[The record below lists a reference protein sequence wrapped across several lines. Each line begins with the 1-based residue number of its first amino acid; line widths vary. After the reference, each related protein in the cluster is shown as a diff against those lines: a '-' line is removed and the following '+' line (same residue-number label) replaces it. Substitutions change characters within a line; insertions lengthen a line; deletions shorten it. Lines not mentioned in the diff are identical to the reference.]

1 MRNMK
6 NGGRP
11 RILLADDHKRIA
23 AGLKSLLASEFE
35 LVDLVEDG
43 IALVEAATRHRP
55 DVIVADIA
63 LPGLTGLEALAVLK
77 QRDPAVKLVFL
88 TMHRDAAYVH
98 RARELGASG
107 FVLRSSAPEELI
119 SAIRAVLAGEIF
131 FSPAVAAGIAHG
143 AEEKPA
149 TGPMGNSLT
158 PRQEQILGL
167 LSQGYSAK
175 EIGKLLDISSRTVE
189 FHKYRIMEV
198 HGLHSSAELIRLAIR
213 RGLSAA

>member
-1 MRNMK
+1 MRNMN
-6 NGGRP
+6 NGGRS
-11 RILLADDHKRIA
+11 RILLADDHKMVA

-88 TMHRDAAYVH
+88 TMRRDAAYVH
-98 RARELGASG
+98 RARELGALG
-107 FVLRSSAPEELI
+107 FVLKAAAPEELI
-119 SAIRAVLAGEIF
+119 SAIRAVLDGGTF
-131 FSPAVAAGIAHG
+131 FSPTVAAEITHGAEDKAAAGI
-143 AEEKPA
+143 
-149 TGPMGNSLT
+149 TGNALT

-189 FHKYRIMEV
+189 FHKYRIMEL
-198 HGLHSSAELIRLAIR
+198 HGLHSSAELIHLAIK